1 MIKSP
6 IQVHRTR
13 SYRPASVAPQP
24 KGTDVKRVL
33 SERLGSAGFPKV
45 KEKDGDTSCC
55 YETAF
60 TTAEPQ
66 TRMIVRQSRLLT
78 LSRRSQSSDLILEER
93 AEASN
98 GKLDP
103 RQRNSEVW
111 FFFYVTFKFYFILYY
126 IYVLGLSESGSIAE

>member
-13 SYRPASVAPQP
+13 SCRPASVAPQQ
-24 KGTDVKRVL
+24 KGSDVKRVL
-33 SERLGSAGFPKV
+33 SERLGSVGFPKV
-45 KEKDGDTSCC
+45 KERDDDTSCC

-78 LSRRSQSSDLILEER
+78 LSRRSQSSDLILEELV
-93 AEASN
+93 EASN

-103 RQRNSEVW
+103 RQRHSEV
-111 FFFYVTFKFYFILYY
+111 
-126 IYVLGLSESGSIAE
+126 